1 MLPLWALILIIVGA
15 VILGLLLL
23 VILPML
29 LVTLPI
35 AEKLYRMQWT
45 RGEHAFE
52 RGCSDASFDYHL
64 DMFNQGMKWREE
76 HLKNKVDVEVISEG
90 IKLVGEYFD
99 FGFKKAVILMPGRTE
114 TCYYACYYAPTFV
127 EAGYNVLTIDPRA
140 HGLSE
145 GKILT
150 LGKLEGLDLLRW
162 SELLHDKF
170 GIETVV
176 LYGLC
181 GGGTASCVALIN
193 KDCPNYIK
201 GFISDGMFYSFF
213 NVYRRHIIDEKHPVY
228 PVIWEVL
235 GKIKHRNGVNPYK
248 TTPKNLIDKVK
259 VPTLFLTGEL
269 DKFAVPFEANKLYEL
284 CGAKQKEIHLIKNA
298 RHSHLRYDNLEDY
311 NKVVIPFLKTI
322 D

>member
-1 MLPLWALILIIVGA
+1 MLPLWALILIIVGS
-15 VILGLLLL
+15 VIFGIFLLG
-23 VILPML
+23 ILPML

-64 DMFNQGMKWREE
+64 DMFNQGMEWREK
-76 HLKNKVDVEVISEG
+76 HLKNKVDVEVTSEG

-114 TCYYACYYAPTFV
+114 TCYYACYYAQTYV
-127 EAGYNVLTIDPRA
+127 DAGYNVLTIDPRA

-162 SELLHDKF
+162 SKLLHDKF

-181 GGGTASCVALIN
+181 GGGTASCVALTN
-193 KDCPNYIK
+193 KDCPSYIK

-248 TTPKNLIDKVK
+248 VTPKYLVDKVT

-311 NKVVIPFLKTI
+311 NKVVIPFLKSI

>member
-1 MLPLWALILIIVGA
+1 MY
-15 VILGLLLL
+15 
-23 VILPML
+23 
-29 LVTLPI
+29 I
-35 AEKLYRMQWT
+35 ATNHVAEGLYRKQWT

-76 HLKNKVDVEVISEG
+76 NIAYKHDVEVVSEG
-90 IKLVGEYFD
+90 VKLVGEYFD
-99 FGFKKAVILMPGRTE
+99 FGFKKAIILMPGRTE
-114 TCYYACYYAPTFV
+114 TCYYACYYAPTFK

-150 LGKLEGLDLLRW
+150 LGKLEGLDLIRW

-181 GGGTASCVALIN
+181 GGGTASCVAFN
-193 KDCPNYIK
+193 NENCPSYIK
-201 GFISDGMFYSFF
+201 GFVSDGMFYSFF
-213 NVYRRHIIDEKHPVY
+213 NVYRRHIIDEGHPVY

-235 GKIKHRNGVNPYK
+235 GKIKHRNGVDPYK
-248 TTPKNLIDKVK
+248 VTPRYLIDKVK
-259 VPTLFLTGEL
+259 VKTLFLTGQL
-269 DKFAVPFEANKLYEL
+269 DKFAVPYEAYKLYEL
-284 CGAKQKEIHLIKNA
+284 CGSTQKEIHVIKNA
-298 RHSHLRYDNLEDY
+298 RHSHLRYDNPVDY
-311 NKVVIPFLKTI
+311 EKVVIPFLKSI
-322 D
+322 N

>member
-1 MLPLWALILIIVGA
+1 MPGWAIALIIIGGVLLLIILA
-15 VILGLLLL
+15 
-23 VILPML
+23 VILPMVL
-29 LVTLPI
+29 ITMPI
-35 AEKLYRMQWT
+35 AEKLYRLQWT

-64 DMFNQGMKWREE
+64 DMFNQGMAWREK
-76 HLKNKVDVEVISEG
+76 HLKNKVDVEVTSQG

-99 FGFKKAVILMPGRTE
+99 FGFKKSIILMPGRTE
-114 TCYYACYYAPTFV
+114 TCYYACYYAETFK

-150 LGKLEGLDLLRW
+150 LGKLEGLDLIEW
-162 SELLHDKF
+162 AKLLHDKF
-170 GIETVV
+170 EIESVV

-181 GGGTASCVALIN
+181 GGGTASCVAITS
-193 KDCPNYIK
+193 KDCPSYIK
-201 GFISDGMFYSFF
+201 GFVSDGMFYSFF
-213 NVYRRHIIDEKHPVY
+213 NVYRRHIVDEKHPVY

-248 TTPKNLIDKVK
+248 LTPKKLIDKVN
-259 VPTLFLTGEL
+259 VPTLFLSGEL
-269 DKFAVPFEANKLYEL
+269 DKFAVPSEAQKLYEL

-311 NKVVIPFLKTI
+311 NKVVIPFLKSI

>member
-1 MLPLWALILIIVGA
+1 MPDWAIALIIVGS
-15 VILGLLLL
+15 VLLGLFLLG
-23 VILPML
+23 VLPML
-29 LVTLPI
+29 IVTMPI
-35 AEKLYRMQWT
+35 AEKLYRAQWT

-64 DMFNQGMKWREE
+64 DMFNQGMAWREE
-76 HLKNKVDVEVISEG
+76 HLKYKKDVEVYSEG

-99 FGFKKAVILMPGRTE
+99 FGFKKAIILMPGRTE
-114 TCYYACYYAPTFV
+114 TCYYACYYAPTFKA
-127 EAGYNVLTIDPRA
+127 AGCNVLTIDPRA

-162 SELLHDKF
+162 SELLHDNF
-170 GIETVV
+170 GVESIV

-181 GGGTASCVALIN
+181 GGGTASCVALLN
-193 KDCPNYIK
+193 DACPSYIR

-269 DKFAVPFEANKLYEL
+269 DKFAVSSEAYKLYDL
-284 CGAKQKEIHLIKNA
+284 CGASRKEIHLIKNA
-298 RHSHLRYDNLEDY
+298 RHSHLRYDNLVEY
-311 NKVVIPFLKTI
+311 EKCVIPFLKSI

>member
-1 MLPLWALILIIVGA
+1 MPAWAIALIVVGA
-15 VILGLLLL
+15 VLILLLGGLIPML
-23 VILPML
+23 VI
-29 LVTLPI
+29 TLPI
-35 AEKLYRMQWT
+35 AEKLYRLQWT

-64 DMFNQGMKWREE
+64 DMFNQGMDWREK
-76 HLKNKVDVEVISEG
+76 HLKNKIDVEVMSEG

-99 FGFKKAVILMPGRTE
+99 FGYDKAIILMPGRTE

-150 LGKLEGLDLLRW
+150 LGKLEGLDLIAW
-162 SELLHDKF
+162 SKLLHDKH
-170 GIETVV
+170 GIKTVV

-181 GGGTASCVALIN
+181 GGGTASCVALTN
-193 KDCPNYIK
+193 KDCPSYIK
-201 GFISDGMFYSFF
+201 GFVSDGMFYSFF

-248 TTPKNLIDKVK
+248 TTPKKIIDKVK

-269 DKFAVPFEANKLYEL
+269 DKFAVSSEAYKLYDL
-284 CGAKQKEIHLIKNA
+284 CGAKDKQIHLIKNA
-298 RHSHLRYDNLEDY
+298 RHSHLRYDNLKDY
-311 NKVVIPFLKTI
+311 NEAVIPFLKSI

>member
-1 MLPLWALILIIVGA
+1 MPIWAIILIVVGA
-15 VILGLLLL
+15 LL
-23 VILPML
+23 VVFLLGILPML
-29 LVTLPI
+29 LVTMPI
-35 AEKLYRMQWT
+35 AEKLYRLQWT

-64 DMFNQGMKWREE
+64 DMFNKGMEWREAN
-76 HLKNKVDVEVISEG
+76 LGRKQDVEVLSEG

-99 FGFKKAVILMPGRTE
+99 FGFDRAIILMPGRTE

-150 LGKLEGLDLLRW
+150 LGKLEGLDLIKW
-162 SELLHDKF
+162 GELLHEKH
-170 GIETVV
+170 GVNHIV

-181 GGGTASCVALIN
+181 GGGTASCVALTSPN
-193 KDCPNYIK
+193 CPAYFE

-248 TTPKNLIDKVK
+248 LTPKNIIGKVS
-259 VPTLFLTGEL
+259 VPTLFLTGEY
-269 DKFAVPFEANKLYEL
+269 DKFAVPSEAQKLYEL
-284 CGAKQKEIHLIKNA
+284 CGAKKKEIYVIRHA

-311 NKVVIPFLKTI
+311 DKAVIPFLRSLL
-322 D
+322 

>member
-1 MLPLWALILIIVGA
+1 MVLIT
-15 VILGLLLL
+15 
-23 VILPML
+23 M
-29 LVTLPI
+29 PI
-35 AEKLYRMQWT
+35 AEKLYRLQWT

-64 DMFNQGMKWREE
+64 DMFNQGMAWREK
-76 HLKNKVDVEVISEG
+76 HLKNKVDVEVTSQG

-99 FGFKKAVILMPGRTE
+99 FGFKKSIVLMPGRTE
-114 TCYYACYYAPTFV
+114 TCYYACYYAETFK

-150 LGKLEGLDLLRW
+150 LGKLEGLDLIEW
-162 SELLHDKF
+162 AKLLHDKF
-170 GIETVV
+170 GVESVV

-181 GGGTASCVALIN
+181 GGGTASCVAISS
-193 KDCPNYIK
+193 KDCPPYIK

-248 TTPKNLIDKVK
+248 LTPKNLIDKVN
-259 VPTLFLTGEL
+259 VPTLFLSGEL
-269 DKFAVPFEANKLYEL
+269 DKFAVPSEAQKLYEL
-284 CGAKQKEIHLIKNA
+284 CGSKEKQFALIKGA

-311 NKVVIPFLKTI
+311 NKVVIPFLKSI
-322 D
+322 N

>member
-1 MLPLWALILIIVGA
+1 MLPTWALVLIIVGGSLLLIFLA
-15 VILGLLLL
+15 VILPALL
-23 VILPML
+23 I
-29 LVTLPI
+29 TLPI
-35 AEKLYRMQWT
+35 AEKLWQLQWT
-45 RGEHAFE
+45 RGEHSFE

-76 HLKNKVDVEVISEG
+76 NIKHKVDVEVNSLG
-90 IKLVGEYFD
+90 IKLAGEYFD

-114 TCYYACYYAPTFV
+114 TCYYACYYAPTFAK
-127 EAGYNVLTIDPRA
+127 AGYNVLTIDPRA

-150 LGKLEGLDLLRW
+150 LGKLEGLDLIEW
-162 SELLHDKF
+162 SKLLHDRF
-170 GIETVV
+170 GVETVV

-181 GGGTASCVALIN
+181 GGGTASCVALLD
-193 KDCPNYIK
+193 KDCPSYIK

-213 NVYRRHIIDEKHPVY
+213 DVYRRHIIDEKHPVY

-235 GKIKHRNGVNPYK
+235 GKIKRRNGVNPYK
-248 TTPKNLIDKVK
+248 MTPKNLIDKVK

-269 DKFAVPFEANKLYEL
+269 DKFAISSEAYKLYDL
-284 CGAKQKEIHLIKNA
+284 SGASQKEIHLIKHA

-311 NKVVIPFLKTI
+311 EKAVIPFLRSI

>member
-1 MLPLWALILIIVGA
+1 MPGWALALIIVGG
-15 VILGLLLL
+15 ILLFLLLV
-23 VILPML
+23 VILPMF
-29 LVTLPI
+29 LVTMPI
-35 AEKLYRMQWT
+35 AEKLYRAQWT
-45 RGEHAFE
+45 RGDHAFE

-76 HLKNKVDVEVISEG
+76 NISNKKDVEITSQG

-114 TCYYACYYAPTFV
+114 TCYYACYYAPTFK

-150 LGKLEGLDLLRW
+150 LGKLEGLDLIEW
-162 SELLHDKF
+162 SKLLHDKF
-170 GIETVV
+170 NVETIV

-181 GGGTASCVALIN
+181 GGGTASCVALTD
-193 KDCPNYIK
+193 KDCPSYIK
-201 GFISDGMFYSFF
+201 AFISDGMFYSFF

-235 GKIKHRNGVNPYK
+235 GKIKHRNGVDPYK
-248 TTPKNLIDKVK
+248 ITPKNLIDKVS

-269 DKFAVPFEANKLYEL
+269 DKFAVPEEAKKLYEL
-284 CGAKQKEIHLIKNA
+284 SGAKEKQIFLIKNA

-311 NKVVIPFLKTI
+311 NKAVIPFLKSI

>member
-1 MLPLWALILIIVGA
+1 MLPLWALILIIVGS
-15 VILGLLLL
+15 VILGLFLI
-23 VILPML
+23 VVLPML
-29 LVTLPI
+29 LVTMPI

-45 RGEHAFE
+45 RGEHTFE

-76 HLKNKVDVEVISEG
+76 HLKNKVDVEVMSEG

-99 FGFKKAVILMPGRTE
+99 LGFKKAVILMPGRTE
-114 TCYYACYYAPTFV
+114 TCYYACYYAQTFAD
-127 EAGYNVLTIDPRA
+127 AGYNILTIDPRA

-170 GIETVV
+170 AVETVV

-181 GGGTASCVALIN
+181 GGGTASCVALTN
-193 KDCPNYIK
+193 KDCPSYIK
-201 GFISDGMFYSFF
+201 AFISDGMFYSFF

-235 GKIKHRNGVNPYK
+235 GKIKHRNGVNPYRV
-248 TTPKNLIDKVK
+248 TPKYLIDKVT

-311 NKVVIPFLKTI
+311 NKVVIPFLRTI

>member
-1 MLPLWALILIIVGA
+1 MPGYAIGLIIGGGVLLVIFLVVILPILIIT
-15 VILGLLLL
+15 
-23 VILPML
+23 M
-29 LVTLPI
+29 PI
-35 AEKLYRMQWT
+35 AEKLYKLQWV

-64 DMFNQGMKWREE
+64 DMFNQGMKWREANLS
-76 HLKNKVDVEVISEG
+76 HKKDVEIISQG
-90 IKLVGEYFD
+90 DKLVGEYFD
-99 FGFKKAVILMPGRTE
+99 FGFKKSIILMPGRTE
-114 TCYYACYYAPTFV
+114 TCFYACYYAPTFV

-150 LGKLEGLDLLRW
+150 LGKLEGLDLLEW
-162 SELLHDKF
+162 SKLLHDKF

-181 GGGTASCVALIN
+181 GGGTASCVALTN
-193 KDCPNYIK
+193 KDCPSYIK

-248 TTPKNLIDKVK
+248 LTPKNLVADVK

-269 DKFAVPFEANKLYEL
+269 DKFAVSEEAYKLHDL
-284 CGAKQKEIHLIKNA
+284 CGAPYKEIHLIKHA

-311 NKVVIPFLKTI
+311 DKAVIPFLKSI

>member
-1 MLPLWALILIIVGA
+1 MPDYAIALIIIGALLI
-15 VILGLLLL
+15 LLLGGL
-23 VILPML
+23 IVML
-29 LVTLPI
+29 KITLPI
-35 AEKLYRMQWT
+35 AERLYQLQWV
-45 RGEHAFE
+45 RGDHAFE

-64 DMFNQGMKWREE
+64 DMFNQGMAWREK
-76 HLKNKVDVEVISEG
+76 HLDKMKEVEVKSEG

-114 TCYYACYYAPTFV
+114 TCWYACYYAPTFF

-150 LGKLEGLDLLRW
+150 LGKLEGLDLIEW
-162 SELLHDKF
+162 SKLLHDTY
-170 GIETVV
+170 GVETIV

-181 GGGTASCVALIN
+181 GGGTASSVALMN
-193 KDCPNYIK
+193 EKCPSYIK

-235 GKIKHRNGVNPYK
+235 GKIKHRNDVNPYK
-248 TTPKNLIDKVK
+248 LTPKNLMKFVK

-269 DKFAVPFEANKLYEL
+269 DKFAIPEEAYKLYDL
-284 CGAKQKEIHLIKNA
+284 CGAKNKQIFKIKNA
-298 RHSHLRYDNLEDY
+298 RHSHLRYDNLVDY
-311 NKVVIPFLKTI
+311 EKAVIPFLKSI